1 MTTAMPATPVPPEG
15 SLAGL
20 TVGVTAD
27 RRRDELEALLRR
39 RGAKIVS
46 APALR
51 IVPIDDDNVVREATE
66 ACLTGPLD
74 YVIATTGVGWRGWI
88 SAAEGWG
95 RGTRLVD
102 ACRGATVIS
111 RGPKATGAIRASGL
125 RESYAPASE
134 AVDEMLEWLLGQELD
149 GRRVA
154 IQEHGAPLPEFTAA
168 LRERGAEVVEVPV
181 YRWGPSA
188 DPDAVRRLVEA
199 TVRGEV
205 HALPFTSAPAIE
217 AFLATAQEAGR
228 REQVLAALRTDVLA
242 ACIGPVCARPL
253 LAQDVPC
260 VWPERGRLGA
270 LVRTLDQ
277 ELPARHRQ
285 EFAFEGGRLV
295 LQGTVVSG
303 TSGTVHLTPLPAA
316 ILRALAERPGTVLSR
331 ADLLRRAWTTDAPAA
346 AGSPAGAGNP
356 TGAGSPAGAG
366 NPSAPSSPSGPSAPA
381 QRPTDEHAVEAAVGR
396 LRSALG
402 PYSALIRTVTKR
414 GYRLA
419 VDPR

>member
-1 MTTAMPATPVPPEG
+1 MTTATPATPVPPEG
-15 SLAGL
+15 SLTGL

-39 RGAKIVS
+39 RGAKVLS

-51 IVPIDDDNVVREATE
+51 IVPIDDDALVRDATD
-66 ACLTGPLD
+66 ACLARPLD
-74 YVIATTGVGWRGWI
+74 YVVATTGVGWRGWI

-95 RGTRLVD
+95 TGARLVE

-134 AVDEMLEWLLGQELD
+134 AVDEMLAWLLDRDLAGK
-149 GRRVA
+149 RVA
-154 IQEHGAPLPEFTAA
+154 VQEHGAPLPEFTAA

-181 YRWGPSA
+181 YRWGPAA

-205 HALPFTSAPAIE
+205 HALPFTSAPAID
-217 AFLATAQEAGR
+217 AFLATADGAGR
-228 REQVLAALRTDVLA
+228 RTQVLDALRTHVLA

-253 LAQDVPC
+253 LAADVPC

-277 ELPARHRQ
+277 ELPHRHRHQ
-285 EFAFEGGRLV
+285 LATAEGNL
-295 LQGTVVSG
+295 TVQDAAVWG
-303 TSGTVHLTPLPAA
+303 PEGTVHLTPLPTA
-316 ILRALAERPGTVLSR
+316 ILRALAEHPGTVLSR
-331 ADLLRRAWTTDAPAA
+331 AELLRRAWPADT
-346 AGSPAGAGNP
+346 PDTP
-356 TGAGSPAGAG
+356 
-366 NPSAPSSPSGPSAPA
+366 
-381 QRPTDEHAVEAAVGR
+381 RPTDEHVVEAAVGR

-402 PYSALIRTVTKR
+402 PYSKLIRTVTKR

-419 VDPR
+419 VDPG

>member
-1 MTTAMPATPVPPEG
+1 MTTATPATPVPPEG
-15 SLAGL
+15 SLTGL

-27 RRRDELEALLRR
+27 RRRDELESLLRR
-39 RGAKIVS
+39 RGAKILS

-51 IVPIDDDNVVREATE
+51 IVPLDDDALVRDATD
-66 ACLTGPLD
+66 ACLARPLD
-74 YVIATTGVGWRGWI
+74 YVVATTGVGWRGWI

-95 RGTRLVD
+95 TGARLVE
-102 ACRGATVIS
+102 ACRAATVIS

-134 AVDEMLEWLLGQELD
+134 AVDEMLGWLLERDLA

-154 IQEHGAPLPEFTAA
+154 VQEHGAPLPEFTAA

-181 YRWGPSA
+181 YRWGPAA

-217 AFLATAQEAGR
+217 AFLAAADGTGR
-228 REQVLAALRTDVLA
+228 REQVLDALRTNVLA

-253 LAQDVPC
+253 LAADVPC

-277 ELPARHRQ
+277 ELPARHRRHL
-285 EFAFEGGRLV
+285 ATAGGDLT
-295 LQGTVVSG
+295 LQGAAVTG
-303 TSGTVHLTPLPAA
+303 PAGTVHLTPLPAA
-316 ILRALAERPGTVLSR
+316 VLRALAERPGTVLSR
-331 ADLLRRAWTTDAPAA
+331 AELLRRAWPAA
-346 AGSPAGAGNP
+346 DASE
-356 TGAGSPAGAG
+356 
-366 NPSAPSSPSGPSAPA
+366 AP
-381 QRPTDEHAVEAAVGR
+381 RPPDAHVVEAAVGR

-402 PYSALIRTVTKR
+402 PYGSLVRTVTKR

-419 VDPR
+419 VDPG

>member
-1 MTTAMPATPVPPEG
+1 MPATPAAPEG
-15 SLAGL
+15 SLVGL

-27 RRRDELEALLRR
+27 RRRDELESLLRR
-39 RGAKIVS
+39 RGAKVLC

-51 IVPIDDDNVVREATE
+51 IVPLDDDTLVREATE
-66 ACLTGPLD
+66 ACLSGPPLD
-74 YVIATTGVGWRGWI
+74 YVVATTGVGWRGWI

-95 RGTRLVD
+95 TGARLVD

-134 AVDEMLEWLLGQELD
+134 AVDEMLAWLLGRELA
-149 GRRVA
+149 GKRIAV
-154 IQEHGAPLPEFTAA
+154 QEHGAPLPEFTAA

-181 YRWGPSA
+181 YRWGPAA
-188 DPDAVRRLVEA
+188 DPDAVRRLVDA

-205 HALPFTSAPAIE
+205 HALPFTSAPAIG
-217 AFLATAQEAGR
+217 AFLAAADGTGR
-228 REQVLAALRTDVLA
+228 RAQVLARLRTDVLA

-253 LAQDVPC
+253 LAADVPC

-277 ELPARHRQ
+277 ELPVRHRRRLP
-285 EFAFEGGRLV
+285 FGGTELI
-295 LQGTVVSG
+295 LQGAAVSG
-303 TSGTVHLTPLPAA
+303 PSGTVLLTPLPTA
-316 ILRALAERPGTVLSR
+316 ILHALAERPGTVLSR
-331 ADLLRRAWTTDAPAA
+331 TDLLRRAWTVEPGTPH
-346 AGSPAGAGNP
+346 
-356 TGAGSPAGAG
+356 
-366 NPSAPSSPSGPSAPA
+366 
-381 QRPTDEHAVEAAVGR
+381 PTDEHVVEAAVGR

-402 PYSALIRTVTKR
+402 PYSRLIRTVTKR

>member
-1 MTTAMPATPVPPEG
+1 MTAALPATEVPPEG
-15 SLAGL
+15 PLVGL

-27 RRRDELEALLRR
+27 RRRDELETLLRR
-39 RGAKIVS
+39 RGARVLS

-51 IVPIDDDNVVREATE
+51 IVPLDDDALVRRATE
-66 ACLTGPLD
+66 ACLAAPLD
-74 YVIATTGVGWRGWI
+74 FVVATTGVGWRGWM

-95 RGTRLVD
+95 TGARLVA
-102 ACRGATVIS
+102 ACREATVVS

-134 AVDEMLEWLLGQELD
+134 AVDEMLVWLLGQELA

-154 IQEHGAPLPEFTAA
+154 VQEHGAALPEFTAA
-168 LRERGAEVVEVPV
+168 LRARGAEVVEVPV
-181 YRWGPSA
+181 YRWGAAA
-188 DPDAVRRLVEA
+188 DPEAVRRLVEA

-217 AFLATAQEAGR
+217 AFLGAAAETGR
-228 REQVLAALRTDVLA
+228 RDELLDALRTHVLA

-253 LAQDVPC
+253 LAADVPC
-260 VWPERGRLGA
+260 VWPERGRLGS

-277 ELPARHRQ
+277 ELPARHRRTVP
-285 EFAFEGGRLV
+285 FGGGSLT
-295 LQGTVVSG
+295 LQGTAVSG
-303 TSGTVHLTPLPAA
+303 SSGTVHLTPLPAA

-331 ADLLRRAWTTDAPAA
+331 AELLRRAWAPDPDAPR
-346 AGSPAGAGNP
+346 
-356 TGAGSPAGAG
+356 
-366 NPSAPSSPSGPSAPA
+366 PSDAH
-381 QRPTDEHAVEAAVGR
+381 TVEAAVAR
-396 LRSALG
+396 LRTALG
-402 PYSALIRTVTKR
+402 PYSALVRTVTKR